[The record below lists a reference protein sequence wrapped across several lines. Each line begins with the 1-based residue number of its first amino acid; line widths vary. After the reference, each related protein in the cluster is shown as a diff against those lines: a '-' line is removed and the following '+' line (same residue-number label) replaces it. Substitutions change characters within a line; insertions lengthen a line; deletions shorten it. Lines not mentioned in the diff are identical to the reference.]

1 MAFQDF
7 FDDVQKLYIAY
18 YQRPADPGGL
28 RFWAQR
34 LEAAGGSLA
43 GIIDAFATSAEAT
56 ALYGTIDASTIGNVI
71 DSIYQ
76 ALFGRAPDAAG
87 KQFYIDGFTSGRFT
101 AGSIALDILNGARNE
116 DAVAIQNK
124 LIVADRFTSAVDG
137 RPLTDPDF
145 GTGTSFAAT
154 YAGDADAQAARAFLA
169 TVTSNP
175 ATVPSQAQVIQEIQ
189 THIADPGDPILSAS
203 SGQTF
208 TLTPGA
214 DNITGT
220 SGNDVINALTV
231 NASGNPATTLS
242 AFDSIDGA
250 GGSDTLNIYSD
261 TTGSTIATKYNAV
274 LPASATIKNVETIN
288 IFADAGGS
296 ASFSTG
302 NLGDGLIDA
311 SKFAGATTIHQSGLA
326 SDVINLAAGVTAKF
340 SQMDISSFPIS
351 NEVQVAAATGVN
363 SVNIVLAGVGDG
375 DSGVEQWIQIGGDAL
390 NTVNVS
396 GSLGTKEKQV
406 GLDIFA
412 GKNQQTITLNTSV
425 GAKVYLY
432 DDSYGSASWGQS
444 SNAVG
449 GNGGTKPVTTL
460 DASASTGDITFN
472 GISYGSPNT
481 YLSTIKTG
489 SGNDDVKVKT
499 ATVQDNPLTP
509 VDETV
514 SAVVQT
520 NAGNDKITVL
530 TTGTGATTID
540 AGAGDDTVDLQTLGT
555 GNLTVNLGKGNDTFT
570 QTTGTAQ
577 VFATDVIDGGDGTDT
592 LLLALVGAANV
603 GAFKNF
609 EVFDAVGLG
618 KTLDADILATKNTVT
633 EFVASG
639 DVGAGAA
646 LTNIGAGVGFRATA
660 DMGGTHT
667 LSLTQKTAGALTVT
681 LDSDSTD
688 DATQNDNTMK
698 VDATNATSLKA
709 VFAADSAFVQ
719 TSTIKND
726 QLMDLTGLKA
736 TTLEVVSGG
745 TNATNALTFHA
756 GNSSGTG
763 LLTGITVTGDQALTL
778 DVDLTGVTTNK
789 LTVIDASGMTG
800 GGLTT
805 NTLYLANGGTIKLG
819 AGVDMITVDSSSDAT
834 DITKIESLQGYSKGS
849 STSYGDE
856 LAFDLDS
863 NGTADSVTVVSTAST
878 GTGWAVSNKG
888 IVTFTGAGPANLAN
902 ALTLA
907 NLAAGTTL
915 GSAVAFEYIGNTYVF
930 VEGDGN
936 NTVGAGDVVV
946 KLVGVTGVTSLNEI
960 STTDVLYLA

>member
-1 MAFQDF
+1 MATVLPLPATT
-7 FDDVQKLYIAY
+7 DVQIVRVVKALYDA
-18 YQRPADPGGL
+18 APGNTYLTAFREFANNNGGV
-28 RFWAQR
+28 
-34 LEAAGGSLA
+34 AAVANAILP
-43 GIIDAFATSAEAT
+43 TSDKT
-56 ALYGTIDASTIGNVI
+56 ALAD
-71 DSIYQ
+71 
-76 ALFGRAPDAAG
+76 
-87 KQFYIDGFTSGRFT
+87 
-101 AGSIALDILNGARNE
+101 
-116 DAVAIQNK
+116 
-124 LIVADRFTSAVDG
+124 LIVANLK
-137 RPLTDPDF
+137 LTGD
-145 GTGTSFAAT
+145 AAT
-154 YAGDADAQAARAFLA
+154 NGKAYLLAQFNAPGANIGQVIVDAMNALAGLGNDPTFGAAANVFNASIAQAYAYSINTSNTTTDLA
-169 TVTSNP
+169 TLQAADEVQVDENGNP
-175 ATVPSQAQVIQEIQ
+175 VPQ
-189 THIADPGDPILSAS
+189 
-203 SGQTF
+203 GQTF

-261 TTGSTIATKYNAV
+261 TTGSGYNAV

-288 IFADAGGS
+288 IFADAGG
-296 ASFSTG
+296 AKSFSTG
-302 NLGDGLIDA
+302 TSGDGLIDA

-326 SDVINLAAGVTAKF
+326 SDVINLGAGVTAKF
-340 SQMDISSFPIS
+340 SQMDIQNLPNFS
-351 NEVQVAAATGVN
+351 EVQVAAATGVN
-363 SVNIVLAGVGDG
+363 SVSIALAGVGDG
-375 DSGVEQWIQIGGDAL
+375 DSGLDQWIQIGGDAL

-396 GSLGTKEKQV
+396 GGLGTKEKQV

-412 GKNQQTITLNTSV
+412 GKNQQTITLNTGV
-425 GAKVYLY
+425 GALVYLY
-432 DDSYGSASWGQS
+432 DDGWGAANWGQS

-460 DASASTGDITFN
+460 DASASTGDIIFD
-472 GISYGSPNT
+472 GISWGSST
-481 YLSTIKTG
+481 GLSTIKTG
-489 SGNDDVKVKT
+489 SGNDDVMVQTLTVK
-499 ATVQDNPLTP
+499 DDPLTP
-509 VDETV
+509 ADETV

-540 AGAGDDTVDLQTLGT
+540 AGAGDDTVDLQSRGT
-555 GNLTVNLGKGNDTFT
+555 GKLTVNLGAGNDTFT
-570 QTTGTAQ
+570 QTGGSAQ
-577 VFATDVIDGGDGTDT
+577 VSATDVIDGGDGTDT
-592 LLLALVGAANV
+592 LLLALVGASNI

-609 EVFDAVGLG
+609 EVFDAAGLA
-618 KTLDADILATKNTVT
+618 KTLDTEILATKNTVT

-660 DMGGTHT
+660 DMGGTNT
-667 LSLTQKTAGALTVT
+667 LSLTQKTAGAMTVT

-688 DATQNDNTMK
+688 DTTQNDNTMK
-698 VDATNATSLKA
+698 VNATNATSLKA

-719 TSTIKND
+719 STGNTND
-726 QLMDLTGLKA
+726 QSMDLTGLKA

-756 GNSSGTG
+756 GHSSGTG

-805 NTLYLANGGTIKLG
+805 NTSYLANGGTIKLG
-819 AGVDMITVDSSSDAT
+819 AGIDMITVDKTSDAT

-849 STSYGDE
+849 STSYGDK

-863 NGTADSVTVVSTAST
+863 DGTADTVTVVSTAST
-878 GTGWAVSNKG
+878 GTGYAVSNKG
-888 IVTFTGAGPANLAN
+888 IVTFTGAGPANLAD
-902 ALTLA
+902 ALALA
-907 NLAAGTTL
+907 NLAAGNTA
-915 GSAVAFEYIGNTYVF
+915 GNAVAFEYIGNTFVF

-936 NTVGAGDVVV
+936 STVGAGDVVV
-946 KLVGVTGVTSLNEI
+946 KLVGVTGVSSLNEI
-960 STTDVLYLA
+960 GSTDVLYLA